1 MNKLLILIFTL
12 VSSLSFAQQKI
23 NWVSIEEAEKIQLE
37 NPDKPMFIDV
47 YTDWCGWCKKMDK
60 STFVDD
66 SVVDY
71 ITDNYIPVKFDAEF
85 KDDVNF
91 KNRTFKY
98 IKSGSRGIHQ
108 LAAVMLQGQ
117 LSFPSYLVLN
127 SEGVVTHH
135 IRGFQAPTDL
145 LSQL

>member
-1 MNKLLILIFTL
+1 MNKFFTLIFIL
-12 VSSLSFAQQKI
+12 VASFSFAQEQI

-60 STFVDD
+60 STFVDEE
-66 SVVDY
+66 VVAH
-71 ITDNYIPVKFDAEF
+71 ITNNYIPVKFDAEYT
-85 KDDVNF
+85 KDINF
-91 KNRTFKY
+91 KNRTFKFV
-98 IKSGSRGIHQ
+98 KVGNRGFHQ

-127 SEGVVTHH
+127 SEGVVTHQ
-135 IRGFQAPTDL
+135 IKGYVEANDL
-145 LSQL
+145 LNQL